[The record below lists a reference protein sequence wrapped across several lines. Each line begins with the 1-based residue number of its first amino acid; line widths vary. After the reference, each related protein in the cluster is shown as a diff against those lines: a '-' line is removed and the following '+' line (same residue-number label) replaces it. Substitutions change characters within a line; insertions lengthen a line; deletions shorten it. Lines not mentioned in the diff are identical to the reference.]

1 MGNDL
6 FIRGMRLW
14 KKRRKT
20 VLHPSATSRRTP
32 LMSRSRCPSA
42 TTFFA
47 WMAGFMG
54 DMTITGPP
62 EVREEY
68 RKMLQQGLEDL
79 EAAERESAG

>member
-1 MGNDL
+1 MEEAAED
-6 FIRGMRLW
+6 
-14 KKRRKT
+14 
-20 VLHPSATSRRTP
+20 
-32 LMSRSRCPSA
+32 CPSPVRDI
-42 TTFFA
+42 TENTFDVTVTVSVSNTFFA

-79 EAAERESAG
+79 EAAERESTG